1 MRGTVKSIYDF
12 TPSLKV
18 KTYLSAKI
26 HAVKKVLC
34 FANFRVSLSFILTLL
49 LKIGK
54 SMMIFVESRNEKTFN
69 LNVLPSDTI
78 TDVKAQIFEEKSIV
92 IAT

>member
-1 MRGTVKSIYDF
+1 
-12 TPSLKV
+12 
-18 KTYLSAKI
+18 
-26 HAVKKVLC
+26 
-34 FANFRVSLSFILTLL
+34 
-49 LKIGK
+49 
-54 SMMIFVESRNEKTFN
+54 MMIFVESRNEKTFN